1 MAIIF
6 TKQGLVD
13 EGGIE
18 INDVALHLNE
28 EVIVDSGVTFEDIF
42 KVVEKHRNIIE
53 QIFKSFSLG
62 VPLKSFIKEMKNSP
76 KLNNPINFIH
86 FSWSCDIWQYTD
98 DDNKKKTDYVDYVV
112 VSGVDK
118 KDNHYAIPLV
128 PMNELKHCPVFL
140 DTTYEIYQIE
150 NGKSTKK
157 LLSSNK
163 YFTLYDFIGTLI
175 QQITVYGDVESRE
188 ESVIEINRVE
198 DKIDNA
204 SSEEK
209 EKNNEAVI
217 DFLEE
222 ELERL
227 IEEENFEKAQKIKEQ
242 LQQLKN
248 K

>member
-13 EGGIE
+13 EGEIE

-28 EVIVDSGVTFEDIF
+28 EVIVDSGVTFEDVF
-42 KVVEKHRNIIE
+42 RFVEKHRNIIE
-53 QIFKSFSLG
+53 NIFKSFSLG
-62 VPLKSFIKEMKNSP
+62 IPLDSFIKEIKNPP

-140 DTTYEIYQIE
+140 DTTYEIYL
-150 NGKSTKK
+150 KTKLIMLPVKRKKKIMK
-157 LLSSNK
+157 LS
-163 YFTLYDFIGTLI
+163 LI
-175 QQITVYGDVESRE
+175 S
-188 ESVIEINRVE
+188 
-198 DKIDNA
+198 
-204 SSEEK
+204 
-209 EKNNEAVI
+209 
-217 DFLEE
+217 
-222 ELERL
+222 
-227 IEEENFEKAQKIKEQ
+227 
-242 LQQLKN
+242 
-248 K
+248 